1 MYVTNSTAL
10 FADLQV
16 YGVALS
22 AAQLAGLSNGVT
34 TTGCTVTGAGFGPA
48 PPAPGAATSLP
59 PSPPPLPPPNGAPA
73 PPPPYPPMAVS
84 LDLAYT
90 VTATATLGGYT
101 AASFDS
107 AASNSFVSATA
118 SLLKV
123 APPAVTVTNVADVSA
138 GRRRLTQS
146 GGVAVAFSVVTAS
159 VTGASALAASITAV
173 DPAAFVSALKSAG
186 MTSLSGIAVS
196 APVVTAPAPPV
207 VNLST
212 VTVASTAALSAALSN
227 LDTATA
233 SAQQTA
239 ILGSIGTMDLTN
251 LSTAAAEN
259 TAALVMAVV
268 GATATLS
275 PGAQNAALNVLAS
288 VASAPI
294 NVTGGAAQ
302 SITSALSSVASSASS
317 SNTAALL
324 VVQNVL
330 SSMAASQSNAL
341 VASLANLAPGES
353 PAPAT
358 TSSPTIQTLVQVD
371 APGSTRLT
379 TTPLTVDG
387 SPSAFE
393 PMPVGLV
400 DTSTPVV
407 TQFVSLAFDPNRNPN
422 TTGITRLAF
431 KNPDGSEIPVADAAT
446 PIRFTLPAVNLS
458 ASPGDQAVCSFWD
471 PDANAYATHGC
482 IGVPNP
488 YPLGHRLRFID
499 NYQTPDDTSLASAW
513 NITGPMVDGGLCN
526 FKILDCNLDS
536 PGMVFP
542 DPRNPL
548 DPSSRPVSCP
558 LKPNATNATDG
569 SNATLANTT
578 LPRQPV
584 LRVYYGTACLLWRP
598 NNPYGCAWDNL
609 LQAFSGPNC
618 VQSTAPTQCMCRH
631 VRPGCCL
638 ARTSALTRPCSS
650 PISRAPER
658 RRSRRARCQT

>member
-1 MYVTNSTAL
+1 
-10 FADLQV
+10 
-16 YGVALS
+16 
-22 AAQLAGLSNGVT
+22 
-34 TTGCTVTGAGFGPA
+34 
-48 PPAPGAATSLP
+48 
-59 PSPPPLPPPNGAPA
+59 
-73 PPPPYPPMAVS
+73 MA

-101 AASFDS
+101 TASFDA

-118 SLLKV
+118 SMINV
-123 APPAVTVTNVADVSA
+123 APSAVTVTDVTDALA
-138 GRRRLTQS
+138 GRRRLTQT
-146 GGVAVAFSVVTAS
+146 GGVAVGFSVVTAS

-173 DPAAFVSALKSAG
+173 DPNAFVSALKSAG

-196 APVVTAPAPPV
+196 PPAVTAPAPPV

-212 VTVASTAALSAALSN
+212 VTASSAAALSAQLSS

-233 SAQQTA
+233 SAQQSA
-239 ILGSIGTMDLTN
+239 ILGSIVTLDLTN

-268 GATATLS
+268 SATATLS
-275 PGAQNAALNVLAS
+275 PGAQNAALDVLAS
-288 VASAPI
+288 VANAPM
-294 NVTGGAAQ
+294 NVSGGTAQ
-302 SITSALSSVASSASS
+302 SITAALSSVASSASS
-317 SNTAALL
+317 TNTAALAA
-324 VVQNVL
+324 VQNVL
-330 SSMAASQSNAL
+330 TSMAASQSNAL

-353 PAPAT
+353 PPPAT

-379 TTPLTVDG
+379 TTPLTVNG
-387 SPSAFE
+387 SASAFE
-393 PMPVGLV
+393 PMPAGLV

-431 KNPDGSEIPVADAAT
+431 KNPDGSEIVVANAAA
-446 PIRFTLPAVNLS
+446 PIRFTLPFVNLS
-458 ASPGDQAVCSFWD
+458 ASPDDQAVCSFWD
-471 PDANAYATHGC
+471 PEASAYATHGC

-488 YPLGHRLRFID
+488 SPNYHVVSFID
-499 NYQTPDDTSLASAW
+499 GYQTPNDTSLASAW
-513 NITGPMVDGGLCN
+513 EITGRMVNGGLCN
-526 FKILDCNLDS
+526 YKILDCNLDD
-536 PGMVFP
+536 PGVVFP

-558 LKPNATNATDG
+558 PKPNATNATDG
-569 SNATLANTT
+569 SNATLANVT

-598 NNPYGCAWDNL
+598 NNPYQCYWDNV

-618 VQSTAPTQCMCRH
+618 NQSTAPTQCMCRH
-631 VRPGCCL
+631 VRPGAASC
-638 ARTSALTRPCSS
+638 
-650 PISRAPER
+650 APPR
-658 RRSRRARCQT
+658 